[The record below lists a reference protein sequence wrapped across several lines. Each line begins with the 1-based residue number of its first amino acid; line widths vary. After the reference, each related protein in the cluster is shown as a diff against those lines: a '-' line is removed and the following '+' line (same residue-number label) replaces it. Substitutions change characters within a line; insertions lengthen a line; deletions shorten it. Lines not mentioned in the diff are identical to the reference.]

1 MRCKTCHCQAMQ
13 DHIAV
18 TSKPSTL
25 EELCEKKTLPAGKE
39 LYTPYALHMTANWYM
54 CICDAS
60 TFLNLIYTYDILTFR
75 HFDERSETSVTR
87 KSTCKNISEDAN
99 LQVSQKPRK
108 YMASY
113 AQIRY
118 LMKRLST
125 ALSSKLREGRPRK
138 YCKRCGLELRPTNL
152 CKPKGIPQELLTM
165 KQRIANTDKKERME
179 TSQ

>member
-1 MRCKTCHCQAMQ
+1 MR
-13 DHIAV
+13 
-18 TSKPSTL
+18 
-25 EELCEKKTLPAGKE
+25 KKTLPAGKE

-60 TFLNLIYTYDILTFR
+60 TFLNLIYTNDIHTFR
-75 HFDERSETSVTR
+75 HFDERSETSMTR
-87 KSTCKNISEDAN
+87 KSTCKNISEDVN
-99 LQVSQKPRK
+99 LPISQKPSK
-108 YMASY
+108 YRASY

-138 YCKRCGLELRPTNL
+138 YCKRCGVELRPTNL
-152 CKPKGIPQELLTM
+152 CKPKGMPQEPSTM